1 MDDLAGIHARALPEL
16 DRHVQVGV
24 ASGRLVQVS
33 FPETPDEA
41 AAGDHELL
49 DRLAGVLAGER
60 EDDFDDVTV
69 ALTVPTDQ
77 RAVLQTLRTVPAG
90 TSTDPEALV
99 RMTPGLDPED
109 DGAEATVREALR
121 ANPVPVVIPDHRVD
135 GAQGATPDPVRR
147 RLRELEGIV
156 G

>member
-1 MDDLAGIHARALPEL
+1 MDDLAGIHARHLPDL
-16 DRHVQVGV
+16 DRHVQVGL
-24 ASGRLVQVS
+24 ASGTLVQVS
-33 FPETPDEA
+33 FPETPDET

-49 DRLAGVLAGER
+49 DRLAGVVTGER
-60 EDDFDDVTV
+60 EDDFDDVAV

-77 RAVLQTLRTVPAG
+77 RAVLETLRTVPAG
-90 TSTDPEALV
+90 TSTEVETLL
-99 RMTPGLDPED
+99 RMTPGLDPEG

-121 ANPVPVVIPDHRVD
+121 ANPLPVVIPDHRVD

-147 RLRELEGIV
+147 RLRAVEGIA